1 LDSDVF
7 AGRVRDRIASRFG
20 EDSVFI
26 DVDNIPFGKDFRV
39 HIQEV
44 LAKANAVLVIVG
56 PKWLGRGKAG
66 NRRIM
71 DDTDPVRIELET
83 ALSKRIPTIPILVGH
98 TSMPKPDQLPE
109 SLRNFAFINGA
120 PVNRGRALLELA
132 SRKAGAPKGVGY
144 F

>member
-26 DVDNIPFGKDFRV
+26 DVDNVPFGKDFRV

-44 LAKANAVLVIVG
+44 LAKADAVLVVVG
-56 PKWLGRGKAG
+56 SKWLGRGKRS
-66 NRRIM
+66 NTRIM

-83 ALSKRIPTIPILVGH
+83 ALSKRIPIIPTV
-98 TSMPKPDQLPE
+98 
-109 SLRNFAFINGA
+109 
-120 PVNRGRALLELA
+120 
-132 SRKAGAPKGVGY
+132 
-144 F
+144 